1 MNALRAAYRN
11 LPNAVSVLGVVPLI
25 ALFTPVGPRYLAEL
39 IFFTNLMDDVDGTL
53 ARELN
58 LRSSF
63 GAALDNV
70 CDAAGHIILV
80 MAVGGLAGGY
90 VLAFAMLTA
99 AAILV
104 RITKRVHTPDA
115 NGSPTNEL
123 LRHLFLVLVAARATG
138 LSLHPLLGAT
148 LFVHAVTMVCPFPMP
163 YILRTRA
170 TKTVPIFALNVLL
183 AVAYVVP
190 WSIPLVAA
198 PFVLTYVASI
208 YAGLRH
214 KKA

>member
-1 MNALRAAYRN
+1 MHALRVAYRN
-11 LPNAVSVLGVVPLI
+11 LPNAVSVLGVLPLV
-25 ALFTPVGPRYLAEL
+25 ALFTPTGPRYLAEL
-39 IFFTNLMDDVDGTL
+39 IFFTNFMDDVDGAL

-63 GAALDNV
+63 GGALDNV
-70 CDAAGHIILV
+70 CDAAGHLLLV
-80 MAVGGLAGGY
+80 LAVGGFAGGY
-90 VLAFAMLTA
+90 VLVFAMLTA

-104 RITKRVHTPDA
+104 RITRRVHAPDS

-123 LRHLFLVLVAARATG
+123 LRHLFLVLLAARATG
-138 LSLHPLLGAT
+138 LALHPLLAAT

-183 AVAYVVP
+183 TVAYAVP
-190 WSIPLVAA
+190 WSIPLVAS
-198 PFVLTYVASI
+198 PFVVTYFASI
-208 YAGLRH
+208 YAGLRRPR
-214 KKA
+214 A